1 MRNLENG
8 TDEPIR
14 RAEIETQTKRTS
26 VWTPRRG
33 KEEWDELGDWID
45 TYSPLCV
52 KETTNEHRLH
62 STGTL
67 PSALRCQRG
76 KCTAEINNTTTQI
89 NASEIFFFFFCEDQP
104 LDNPPVLAKA
114 ERSMAVFENT
124 DAPCLLLK
132 ATGFLAGLKPR
143 PRISQCKLS
152 LTPLPTRSTTARI
165 LSTMAKNRIFTEQLE
180 NAKGNSIS

>member
-1 MRNLENG
+1 MKKNYNVLWDCHTDWSKSEREKQISYINAYVRNLENG

-89 NASEIFFFFFCEDQP
+89 NASEIFFFFLWGSASRQSP
-104 LDNPPVLAKA
+104 
-114 ERSMAVFENT
+114 S
-124 DAPCLLLK
+124 PCQSWEK
-132 ATGFLAGLKPR
+132 HGRVWKHR
-143 PRISQCKLS
+143 CS
-152 LTPLPTRSTTARI
+152 LFI
-165 LSTMAKNRIFTEQLE
+165 I
-180 NAKGNSIS
+180 KGNGVPGWVETETQNITV